1 MPFAIPYSATAPTR
15 EEIDARRG
23 LLLLDF
29 GANWCGH
36 CQAAQEPVDAALA
49 AHPDLP
55 HLRVEDGPG
64 RPLGRSFRVKLWPT
78 LILLRDGQELER
90 LVRPTEA
97 TAVAQ
102 FLARYLPA
110 V

>member
-1 MPFAIPYSATAPTR
+1 MRTVTPYSAAAPSR
-15 EEIDARRG
+15 EQVDALPG
-23 LLLLDF
+23 TVLLDF

-36 CQAAQEPVDAALA
+36 CQAAQEPVAAALA

-55 HLRVEDGPG
+55 HIRVEDGPG

-90 LVRPTEA
+90 LVRPTET

-102 FLARYLPA
+102 FLARHLPVA
-110 V
+110 